1 MNKFIIVRGISGS
14 GKSTWARS
22 QAGAIVVSRD
32 DIRVMLYGSD
42 GPDYYEHPELK
53 SREAFVT
60 KVERAIIT
68 NGLNYGKT
76 VISDNTNIEMK
87 FVNKLAAIGYSVGVP
102 VEVKV
107 FDVAFDTAVARVG
120 KRAGM
125 GGRDL
130 PVEVIRKQY
139 DRFVNTKNAELSK
152 PFDVQP
158 YEGTPGKPK
167 AFLVDIDGT
176 LAHMRDYREP
186 FEWHKVHLDDV
197 DDVIA
202 DITLYLSAGSWYATD
217 GEDELT
223 TIVMSGRDE
232 VCRKETEEWLD
243 KHNIHFDHL
252 FMRPEGDSRK
262 DNIVKAEL
270 FDNYVRDN
278 YDVKFVL
285 DDRDQVVDMWR
296 SMGLTCLQVAP
307 GDF

>member
-107 FDVAFDTAVARVG
+107 FDVSFDTAVARVG

-176 LAHMRDYREP
+176 LAHMRDYRSP
-186 FEWHKVHLDDV
+186 FDWHKVHLDDV

-202 DITLYLSAGSWYATD
+202 DIVAALRETNA
-217 GEDELT
+217 EDYT
-223 TIVMSGRDE
+223 VIVMSGRDA
-232 VCRKETEEWLD
+232 VCRPETEEWLN
-243 KHNIHFDHL
+243 KHGIPFDHL

-270 FDNYVRDN
+270 FDTYVRDN

-285 DDRDQVVDMWR
+285 DDRQQVVDMWR